1 MQFFA
6 KHDLN
11 IWKIV
16 AEFRQLEF
24 AQAAITSLSLS
35 TDAVELISG
44 TNNGKMSAGSG
55 MGRAAEGRLAAG
67 LVSRDRNDP

>member
-1 MQFFA
+1 MGG
-6 KHDLN
+6 
-11 IWKIV
+11 
-16 AEFRQLEF
+16 FRSKVWEVISDATLEF